1 MRLAAGT
8 RIGPYEVVA
17 SLGAGGMGEVYR
29 ARDTRLNREVAVKVQ
44 PISLHAD
51 PALRA
56 RFEREAQALAA
67 LNHPHIAAIYDVI
80 DVSDHR
86 AIVMELVPGS
96 TLAERMASGPVLLR
110 DAIRYGIH
118 ISDALSVAHA
128 AGIVHRDLKPSNI
141 VITENGSAKVLDFG
155 IAKHGVPADAATA
168 ETTIAAAFTEERVV
182 IGTAGYMSPEQ
193 VHGRQVDAR
202 SDIFSLGVV
211 MYEAISGRRAFQG
224 DTTSA
229 LMASVLRDDPPTLRT
244 LVPAVPRTVERCV
257 MRCLDKD
264 PRRRYQHAAD
274 LQMALEDARDDLSA
288 PETVPVVATKNA
300 DTPSIGRTLLWPLVY
315 VVAGLVIGVLG
326 LIALVPPP
334 SSAILTPRYRPL
346 ITEATSAANPA
357 WSPDGKTLAYLAE
370 ANGEPRVFVRGL
382 DSAQST
388 QLTSE
393 PASQAQAP
401 FWSHDASRI
410 YFVRNRDCSLVS
422 VSVGGGE
429 PTPVVGAAND
439 ERTQATNSCRA
450 SISPDGRTIAFA
462 RGPVGNMQLWTLETG
477 TSTPRMLNPTGMP
490 RPLANVQAI
499 RFAPD
504 GRTLAI
510 QASTTALNQSRGI
523 WVVSWPEASARL
535 MFGDAPYV
543 ASNFSIGWMPDSRRV
558 VISGS
563 PLDGGLPRLLVADT
577 AANTLNPLSNGKD
590 AATSPAV
597 SPDGSRIAFV
607 SRNSGSDLIQF
618 PIAGG
623 SPEIVLATSRSES
636 YPDVSASGLLAYVTD
651 ADGASAVRLK
661 SATDTWSRA
670 IIGGGELKAD
680 IREVRLSPDG
690 QRVAIGT
697 YASEHLLWIVPS
709 AGGSPVRLDSESTDQ
724 HGPSW
729 SPDGNWIAYRRMV
742 NGSWSIVKRP
752 IGGGSIVRLDDANPG
767 GAATDWSP
775 DGRWIAH
782 CRPEGV
788 HLVSPDGGPPRVLAG
803 LHTCAWRFSRDG
815 SKLLALRRGSNRRWE
830 LTIWDVAAGREVRVV
845 ALPVAPATELEWPAM
860 AADDAHVIVSATTS
874 TSDIWLL
881 EQFEPP
887 TASWTWWLRR

>member
-1 MRLAAGT
+1 MRLSSGA
-8 RIGPYEVVA
+8 RIGPYEIVA

-80 DVSDHR
+80 DVADHR

-141 VITENGSAKVLDFG
+141 VITESGSAKVLDFG
-155 IAKHGVPADAATA
+155 IAKRGVMADAATA
-168 ETTIAAAFTEERVV
+168 ETTVGAALTEERAV

-193 VHGRQVDAR
+193 VHGRAVDAR

-211 MYEAISGRRAFQG
+211 LYEAMSGRRAFHG

-229 LMASVLRDDPPTLRT
+229 LIASVLRDDPPPLRS
-244 LVPAVPRTVERCV
+244 LVPAIPRTVERCV

-274 LQMALEDARDDLSA
+274 LQMALEDAREDLSA
-288 PETVPVVATKNA
+288 PEPVHASTTNA
-300 DTPSIGRTLLWPLVY
+300 GTPSFGRRVMWPLVFTA
-315 VVAGLVIGVLG
+315 AGLVIGVVG
-326 LIALVPPP
+326 LVALTPR
-334 SSAILTPRYRPL
+334 SSLAIPPRYRPL
-346 ITEATSAANPA
+346 ITEATSAASPA
-357 WSPDGKTLAYLAE
+357 WSPDGKTLAYLADV
-370 ANGEPRVFVRGL
+370 NGESRIFLRAIE
-382 DSAQST
+382 SAQST
-388 QLTSE
+388 QLTGQA
-393 PASQAQAP
+393 ASPQQAP

-410 YFVRNRDCSLVS
+410 YFVRNRDCTLVS

-429 PTPVVGAAND
+429 PIPVAGAAND
-439 ERTQATNSCRA
+439 EGTQTPNSCRA
-450 SISPDGRTIAFA
+450 AMSPDGRTIAFA

-477 TSTPRMLNPTGMP
+477 TSTPQMLNPTGMP

-510 QASTTALNQSRGI
+510 QATATALNQSRGI
-523 WVVSWPEASARL
+523 WVISWPAASARL

-543 ASNFSIGWMPDSRRV
+543 AANFSIGWMPDSRRIV
-558 VISGS
+558 MSGS
-563 PLDGGLPRLLVADT
+563 PLDGGLPRLLVADI
-577 AANTLNPLSNGKD
+577 AANTLTPLSSGKD
-590 AATSPAV
+590 AETSPAV

-607 SRNSGSDLIQF
+607 SRNSRSDLIQF

-623 SPEIVLATSRSES
+623 PPETVLATSRTES

-661 SATDTWSRA
+661 SASDTWSRA
-670 IIGGGELKAD
+670 ILGGGELKAD

-690 QRVAIGT
+690 QRVAIGS

-782 CRPEGV
+782 CRPDGL
-788 HLVSPDGGPPRVLAG
+788 HLVSPDGGQPRVLAG
-803 LHTCAWRFSRDG
+803 LHTCASRFSRDG
-815 SKLLALRRGSNRRWE
+815 SELIALRRGRDRHWE
-830 LTIWDVAAGREVRVV
+830 LTIWDVAAARELRVV
-845 ALPVAPATELEWPAM
+845 ALPVAPATELEWPALS
-860 AADDAHVIVSATTS
+860 ADGTRVIVSATTN

-881 EQFEPP
+881 EQFETPAP
-887 TASWTWWLRR
+887 SWTSWRRR